1 MEDSSANRA
10 APPSVGLDQS
20 FVYRQIAGAAAP
32 RQLIAGSS
40 CAVVQVAGS
49 GLPEQHPAMSDSTQK
64 ISKRIEELQGAA
76 RKARVEAM
84 QLAAR
89 LLTTSNAELSGA
101 PTNAPRAGELA
112 ALRARY
118 EGLVQIADQ
127 AQAQIDRLQA
137 EEHERKYYR

>member
-1 MEDSSANRA
+1 MT
-10 APPSVGLDQS
+10 
-20 FVYRQIAGAAAP
+20 
-32 RQLIAGSS
+32 
-40 CAVVQVAGS
+40 
-49 GLPEQHPAMSDSTQK
+49 DSTQK
-64 ISKRIEELQGAA
+64 VTKRIEELQGAA

-101 PTNAPRAGELA
+101 PTNAPRTGEIA

-118 EGLVQIADQ
+118 EGLVQIADE